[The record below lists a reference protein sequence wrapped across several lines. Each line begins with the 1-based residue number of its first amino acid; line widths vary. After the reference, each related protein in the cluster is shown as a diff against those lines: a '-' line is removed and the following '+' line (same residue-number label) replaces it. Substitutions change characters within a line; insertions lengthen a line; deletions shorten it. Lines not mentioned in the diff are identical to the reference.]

1 LLWELNLTSYWLCA
15 AVLQQVVY
23 ERIAGGWGR
32 ERRYIYWNAHYYGEN
47 FYGWSIG
54 DEKSLFESGPFHSQ
68 GQWKMFFEN

>member
-1 LLWELNLTSYWLCA
+1 
-15 AVLQQVVY
+15 VY

-68 GQWKMFFEN
+68 GKHVVQILYRVGNVPVPV

>member
-1 LLWELNLTSYWLCA
+1 MAYLHS
-15 AVLQQVVY
+15 QQVVY

-68 GQWKMFFEN
+68 GELRGPYTHKVS

>member
-1 LLWELNLTSYWLCA
+1 
-15 AVLQQVVY
+15 VVY

-68 GQWKMFFEN
+68 GILVPSGSEVCVVGILDVCFQFLFQI

>member
-1 LLWELNLTSYWLCA
+1 
-15 AVLQQVVY
+15 VLQQVVY

-68 GQWKMFFEN
+68 GQWKRFFEIN